1 MIFANI
7 TAGLCNQMYF
17 FSTAYALAREWGE
30 ELVIDADIDGN
41 TESTYLLD
49 EFHMPLCKKIVYPK
63 RYCIGKEYNTVLPQ
77 IRERAVVVDET
88 YFEQVGEYVTI
99 PKEKFMSEFPGKD
112 IYLRGVFL
120 TRQMFTKYLP
130 ELREIF
136 TLKHPSA
143 FVEEFEKKAQGA
155 TPIGVHIRRQS
166 FTVLGDDNGIDFFM
180 AAIVFMRERH
190 KDAKFFIF
198 SDDLGYVKENL
209 GTADDIFY
217 VDAMNGYRGDIEEF
231 VCLMKCRHYILTRR
245 STYGRMAEILNPF
258 EEKTSVLCGGNTW
271 NDSEDRFK
279 FLSLEDV
286 QRLSKLF
293 KFSKIKKQFCRES
306 LQGKIDGELKREL
319 IQLGQDS
326 EGVSL
331 DDKRW
336 VIYQKAQ
343 LYAKEQ
349 EYGQAVHLCRLLEDQ
364 YGEDSV
370 GFHEFFGDILYK
382 FGKAREAC
390 VEYARVAR
398 TKGIDTSH
406 CQDAVFSKYGKLLKT
421 GKKKHYIIA
430 QYRNHSTMYIS
441 QMQVVGLLLARM
453 GNDVSFIFKRNII
466 TVPEGALNTRMMDWE
481 RILDNK
487 WMDVI
492 LKNGFVMGRFHYGYP
507 CYDYLDVLEH
517 KNEMLNKIADKY
529 PDEETII
536 VGRDPEI
543 LGADVPFQK
552 IFVDFSEPFDEAY
565 LKDNVDEI
573 ALKKMYGEA
582 SLVVTRDRGCHEKGT
597 KAIRIDDSL
606 LEKVQWMEDVEI
618 PCYGP
623 TTYTEDYLDI
633 ALKIADFC
641 NEAE

>member
-1 MIFANI
+1 MIIANI

-30 ELVIDADIDGN
+30 ELVIDPDIDGN

-49 EFHMPLCKKIVYPK
+49 EFHMPLCKKIIYPK
-63 RYCIGKEYNTVLPQ
+63 RYCIGKEYNTVLPK
-77 IRERAVVVDET
+77 IRERAVVIDET

-99 PKEKFMSEFPGKD
+99 PKEKFMSEYPGKD

-136 TLKHPSA
+136 TLKRPSA
-143 FVEEFEKKAQGA
+143 FVEEFEKKVQGV

-180 AAIVFMRERH
+180 AAIVFMREFH
-190 KDAKFFIF
+190 KNARFFIF
-198 SDDLGYVKENL
+198 SDDIGYVKENL
-209 GTADDIFY
+209 GTADDIYY

-231 VCLMKCRHYILTRR
+231 VCLMKCHHYILTRR
-245 STYGRMAEILNPF
+245 STYGRMAEILNPY
-258 EEKTSVLCGGNTW
+258 EKKTSVLCGGNTW
-271 NDSEDRFK
+271 NDSEERFK

-293 KFSKIKKQFCRES
+293 KIKKIEGQFYRED
-306 LQGKIDGELKREL
+306 LQGKVNGELKKEL
-319 IQLGQDS
+319 IRIGLDS

-336 VIYQKAQ
+336 IMYQKAQ

-364 YGEDSV
+364 YGECSD
-370 GFHEFFGDILYK
+370 GFHKFFGDVLYK
-382 FGKAREAC
+382 SGKAREAL
-390 VEYARVAR
+390 VEYARAAR
-398 TKGIDTSH
+398 GKGIDTSH
-406 CQDAVFSKYGKLLKT
+406 CQDAVFSNYGKLLKAT
-421 GKKKHYIIA
+421 KKKHYIIA

-441 QMQVVGLLLARM
+441 QMQVIGLLLARM

-466 TVPEGALNTRMMDWE
+466 KVPEGALNTRMMDWE

-492 LKNGFVMGRFHYGYP
+492 LQNGFVMGRFHYGYP

-517 KNEMLNKIADKY
+517 KNEMLHKIADKY

-543 LGADVPFQK
+543 LGADIPFQK

-565 LKDNVDEI
+565 LKGNVHLSEI
-573 ALKKMYGEA
+573 GRMYNEA
-582 SLVVTRDRGCHEKGT
+582 GLVITRDRSYQKKGQSV
-597 KAIRIDDSL
+597 IGIDGGL
-606 LEKVQWMEDVEI
+606 LEGVQWNVDVEI
-618 PCYGP
+618 PCYEP

-641 NEAE
+641 N